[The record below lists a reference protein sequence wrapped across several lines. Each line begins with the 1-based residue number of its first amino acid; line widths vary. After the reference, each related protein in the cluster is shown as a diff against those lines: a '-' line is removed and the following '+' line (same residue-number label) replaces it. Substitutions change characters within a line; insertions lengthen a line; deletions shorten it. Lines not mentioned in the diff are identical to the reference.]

1 MDSLT
6 VCLGSP
12 NGRAKHVQKPRG
24 FYRPQGFL
32 DKLNRTASIEAVRR
46 DCRKSGFAAFSRKL
60 RCVLRLGCPLI
71 ADNSTLTPRKVFSA
85 THMSRQKTY
94 HTAFASADAKLCEAF
109 FDKLDAARM
118 LCIRAA
124 WCFYGRRIPPVRL
137 APSHLP
143 LQGRQ
148 GVRPAFCTGAW
159 LVDGSGLAVRV

>member
-60 RCVLRLGCPLI
+60 RCVLRLCCPLI

-94 HTAFASADAKLCEAF
+94 HTTFASADAKLCEAF
-109 FDKLDAARM
+109 FDKLNRTASIEAVRRV
-118 LCIRAA
+118 CQYNIRYVV
-124 WCFYGRRIPPVRL
+124 FPLR
-137 APSHLP
+137 SLP
-143 LQGRQ
+143 LR
-148 GVRPAFCTGAW
+148 RSC
-159 LVDGSGLAVRV
+159 